1 MLRSRE
7 DREGLRH
14 TICPSSCFHSKPS
27 VSADSVVYRSLSRPR
42 SMRIRTCSKHAID
55 TVDMLDF
62 LKEIVEAVPD
72 PSAGGTIDVEAENA
86 EARSRK
92 RGKGKEKKGAGD
104 ANGGDKPAPRR
115 RRKKAGAKD
124 KEEEDGEEERE
135 MDVEEDEEEGGNAR
149 RSRRDEDDDD
159 WEG

>member
-27 VSADSVVYRSLSRPR
+27 VSADSVVYRSLSRSR
-42 SMRIRTCSKHAID
+42 SMRFRTCSKHAID